1 LAGPVD
7 MRIPLLTG
15 IALLGL
21 LATLFGSVQWEFRYP
36 FDPIFTAF
44 ALHAAY
50 ALLAWLRK
58 FVPARA
64 PWREW
69 PSAGS

>member
-1 LAGPVD
+1 LGGPVD

-15 IALLGL
+15 IAFLGL

-50 ALLAWLRK
+50 ALFAWLRK
-58 FVPARA
+58 LMPARA

-69 PSAGS
+69 PSAGP